1 MNDTTQHNAA
11 QEQPQRQLT
20 PVQMFKRD
28 LVKRKDNYKDQL
40 PTDISPERFISAAM
54 SAVQHNPDLLYADTG
69 SLFNALNA
77 SCRDG
82 LLPDNREG
90 ALVIH
95 NTNLAKRGEPAQWVK
110 QVAWMPMVKGVLKKI
125 RQSGEVRTIT
135 MGVVYHGEEFD
146 YWIDDEGEHLTHR
159 PSYEVERNDQNIRLA
174 YAMVRL
180 TDGDLQVEIIP
191 KVELEKIRGAS
202 KTGAKGYGPWKDW
215 YAQMAKK
222 SALHR
227 LAPKLPIRD
236 ELIEMIE
243 RDNELYDHDQREER
257 DVTPAKPQK
266 GRSSRLSQLVNHEE
280 DDDAQQDGDASQ
292 PDAG

>member
-1 MNDTTQHNAA
+1 MNDQTQQH

-28 LVKRKDNYKDQL
+28 LMARKERFKEQL
-40 PTDISPERFISAAM
+40 PPDIKTENFISAAM
-54 SAVQHNPDLLYADTG
+54 SAVQHNPDLLNADLG

-82 LLPDNREG
+82 LLPDNRDG

-95 NTNLAKRGEPAQWVK
+95 NTNIAKRGQPPQWVA

-135 MGVVYHGEEFD
+135 MGVVYQGEDFD
-146 YWIDDEGEHLTHR
+146 YWIDDEGEHLSHR
-159 PSYEVERNDQNIRLA
+159 PSYEVERTDQNIRLA

-180 TDGDLQVEIIP
+180 NDGDLQVEIIP
-191 KVELEKIRGAS
+191 KAELEKIRAAS

-227 LAPKLPIRD
+227 LAPKLPIRSD
-236 ELIEMIE
+236 LLEMID
-243 RDNELYDHDQREER
+243 RDNELYDFDQREER
-257 DVTPAKPQK
+257 DITPTKPQK
-266 GRSSRLSQLVNHEE
+266 GRSSRLAALVGDEEE
-280 DDDAQQDGDASQ
+280 DADEQHDRDAGE

>member
-1 MNDTTQHNAA
+1 MNDQTQH
-11 QEQPQRQLT
+11 QEQPSRQLS
-20 PVQMFKRD
+20 PVAMFKRD
-28 LVKRKDNYKDQL
+28 LVKRKDSFKEQL
-40 PTDISPERFISAAM
+40 PPDITPDRFISAAM
-54 SAVQHNPDLLYADTG
+54 SAVQHNPDLLNADLG
-69 SLFNALNA
+69 SLFNALNS

-95 NTNLAKRGEPAQWVK
+95 NTNAAKKGQPALWVK

-135 MGVVYHGEEFD
+135 MGVVYQGEEFD

-159 PSYEVERNDQNIRLA
+159 PSYEVERTDQNIRLA

-180 TDGDLQVEIIP
+180 ADGDLQVEIIP
-191 KVELEKIRGAS
+191 KLELEKIRAAS

-227 LAPKLPIRD
+227 LAPKLPIRS

-243 RDNELYDHDQREER
+243 RDNELYDHDQRQER
-257 DVTPAKPQK
+257 DITPPKPQK
-266 GRSSRLSQLVNHEE
+266 GKSSRLAALVGDDEQEPE
-280 DDDAQQDGDASQ
+280 DDGHYEPAPQ

>member
-1 MNDTTQHNAA
+1 MNDQTQH
-11 QEQPQRQLT
+11 QEQAQRPMS
-20 PVQMFKRD
+20 PVALFKRD
-28 LVKRKDNYKDQL
+28 LVKRKDSFKDQL
-40 PTDISPERFISAAM
+40 PPDISPDRFISAAM
-54 SAVQHNPDLLYADTG
+54 SAVQHNPDLLNADLG
-69 SLFNALNA
+69 SLFNALNS

-95 NTNLAKRGEPAQWVK
+95 NTKVKTPGQPDYWAK

-135 MGVVYHGEEFD
+135 MGVVYQGEEFD

-159 PSYEVERNDQNIRLA
+159 PSYEVERTDTNIRLA

-180 TDGDLQVEIIP
+180 TDRDLQVEIIP
-191 KVELEKIRGAS
+191 KLELEKIRAAS
-202 KTGAKGYGPWKDW
+202 KTGAKGFGPWKDW

-227 LAPKLPIRD
+227 LAPKLPIRS
-236 ELIEMIE
+236 ELIELIE
-243 RDNELYDHDQREER
+243 RDNDLYDHDQRQER
-257 DVTPAKPQK
+257 DITPAKPQK
-266 GRSSRLSQLVNHEE
+266 GKSSRLAALVG
-280 DDDAQQDGDASQ
+280 DDEQEQEPHDGQDESAAQ
-292 PDAG
+292 PDA

>member
-1 MNDTTQHNAA
+1 MSDQTQH
-11 QEQPQRQLT
+11 QEQRALT

-28 LVKRKDNYKDQL
+28 LVKRKDNFKEQL
-40 PTDISPERFISAAM
+40 PPDISPDRFISAAM
-54 SAVQHNPDLLYADTG
+54 SAVQHNPELLSADLG
-69 SLFNALNA
+69 SLFNALNS

-95 NTNLAKRGEPAQWVK
+95 NTKVKTPGQPDQWVAK
-110 QVAWMPMVKGVLKKI
+110 VAWMPMVKGVLKKI

-135 MGVVYHGEEFD
+135 MGVVYQGEEFD

-159 PSYEVERNDQNIRLA
+159 PSYEVERSDANIRLA

-191 KVELEKIRGAS
+191 KLELEKIRAAS
-202 KTGAKGYGPWKDW
+202 KTGAKGWGPWKDW

-227 LAPKLPIRD
+227 LAPKLPIRS

-243 RDNELYDHDQREER
+243 RDNELYDHDQRQER
-257 DVTPAKPQK
+257 DITPAKPQK
-266 GRSSRLSQLVNHEE
+266 GRSSRLASLVQ
-280 DDDAQQDGDASQ
+280 DDEQEPGHDEPADPTPEHHA
-292 PDAG
+292 

>member
-1 MNDTTQHNAA
+1 MNDTTQHTAPEPTRA
-11 QEQPQRQLT
+11 LS
-20 PVQMFKRD
+20 PVQLFKRD
-28 LVKRKDNYKDQL
+28 LVARKDHYKEQL
-40 PTDISPERFISAAM
+40 PADISPDRFISAAM
-54 SAVQHNPDLLYADTG
+54 SAVQHNPDLLFADTH

-95 NTNLAKRGEPAQWVK
+95 NTNVAKKGAPPQWVAK
-110 QVAWMPMVKGVLKKI
+110 VAWMPMVKGVLKKI
-125 RQSGEVRTIT
+125 RQSGEIRTIT
-135 MGVVYHGEEFD
+135 LGVAYQGEEFD

-159 PSYEVERNDQNIRLA
+159 PSYEVDRSDQSIRLA

-191 KVELEKIRGAS
+191 KIELEKIRGAS
-202 KTGAKGYGPWKDW
+202 KTGAKGFGPWKDW
-215 YAQMAKK
+215 YAQMSKK

-227 LAPKLPIRD
+227 LAPKLPIRS
-236 ELIEMIE
+236 ELVDIIE
-243 RDNELYDHDQREER
+243 RDNELYDHESRQER

-266 GRSSRLSQLVNHEE
+266 GRSSRLSQLIDRDEE
-280 DDDAQQDGDASQ
+280 ETDGPQRPSACEPDAQ
-292 PDAG
+292 